1 MTEYYI
7 RADEVLRAGRIENMT
22 WGWSSGAYSLDK
34 FTELAADIARRDRY
48 RNIEIFERE
57 NARSPWLHYSIE
69 GPWED
74 HPDEIVEDWH

>member
-34 FTELAADIARRDRY
+34 VT
-48 RNIEIFERE
+48 
-57 NARSPWLHYSIE
+57 
-69 GPWED
+69 
-74 HPDEIVEDWH
+74 